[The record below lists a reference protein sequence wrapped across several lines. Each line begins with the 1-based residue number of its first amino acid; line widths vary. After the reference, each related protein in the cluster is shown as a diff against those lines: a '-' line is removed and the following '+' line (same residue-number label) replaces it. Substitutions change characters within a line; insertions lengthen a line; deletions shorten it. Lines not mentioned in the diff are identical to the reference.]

1 MSTKPGSMPVL
12 VLPIP
17 TEVHNISKLAFLP
30 LLKDCK
36 SCVTGLLNITVTMC
50 AWNLPASIGFQFSI
64 S

>member
-1 MSTKPGSMPVL
+1 MSTKLGSMPAL

-17 TEVHNISKLAFLP
+17 TDVQNINKLAFLP

-36 SCVTGLLNITVTMC
+36 SCVTGLLNITVTTF
-50 AWNLPASIGFQFSI
+50 AWNLPASIGFRFSM